1 VRTLLA
7 TGRLQLDACDGD
19 GCSLLL
25 LAARMRATS
34 PLVAQLLAAGA
45 DPAVANQVRATSPL
59 VAQLLAAGADPA
71 VANQVRAAWAVE
83 SCGVGLCLGCV
94 WYSKGGESGAVGQ
107 GAVGCVRRRV
117 AG

>member
-1 VRTLLA
+1 MRTLLA

-45 DPAVANQVRATSPL
+45 DPAVANQVRATW
-59 VAQLLAAGADPA
+59 V
-71 VANQVRAAWAVE
+71 VE
-83 SCGVGLCLGCV
+83 SCGVGL
-94 WYSKGGESGAVGQ
+94 YSKGGESGAVGQ
-107 GAVGCVRRRV
+107 GERAP
-117 AG
+117 

>member
-1 VRTLLA
+1 MRTLLA

-25 LAARMRATS
+25 LAARM
-34 PLVAQLLAAGA
+34 
-45 DPAVANQVRATSPL
+45 RATSPL

>member
-25 LAARMRATS
+25 LAARM
-34 PLVAQLLAAGA
+34 
-45 DPAVANQVRATSPL
+45 RATSPL

-107 GAVGCVRRRV
+107 GAVGCVRRQV